1 MKDFSCCS
9 ECGEKLKQVNHQR
22 TRPKLCASCR
32 GDKVG
37 GNSEIRQMFLEMQK
51 NPPPE
56 SAYEGTFEDD
66 PRALKEIEYGRVVKN
81 PTEIHGGET
90 SLAEIMMPTST
101 YKHKKGSARDGF
113 RYTREESK

>member
-9 ECGEKLKQVNHQR
+9 ECGEKLKEVNHKR
-22 TRPKLCASCR
+22 TRAKLCASCR

-37 GNSEIRQMFLEMQK
+37 GNSAIRQIFLEMQK

-56 SAYEGTFEDD
+56 SEYEEQFEDD
-66 PRALKEIEYGRVVKN
+66 PRAKEEIDYGKVVRKHTQIIGTMSN
-81 PTEIHGGET
+81 LSEV
-90 SLAEIMMPTST
+90 MMPTST

-113 RYTREESK
+113 RFTRGEVK